1 MHKQCCMI
9 VRIPWMKFEEHRHV
23 LKYATS
29 FFCFFLRML
38 WANSFSVI
46 DLIVQFV
53 IIIFLGYWTYR
64 NYKSDSVDAIQAFR
78 VRLNLLNLSFEN
90 LYNTG

>member
-1 MHKQCCMI
+1 
-9 VRIPWMKFEEHRHV
+9 
-23 LKYATS
+23 
-29 FFCFFLRML
+29 ML

-53 IIIFLGYWTYR
+53 IIIFLGWSYR
-64 NYKSDSVDAIQAFR
+64 SYKSDSVDAIQAFR